1 MSSVREERAFWA
13 HQLHAK
19 VLNSL
24 GAVILQSH
32 ICERAILDGLAS
44 SADEVTRL
52 KEMLVDLEDTTRS
65 LLTAP
70 LGLPTSRLGDEIQ
83 RWVDRLRVRNP
94 GISMIC
100 KVRGSEPKVPARI
113 LLGVTGIL
121 GEAISNSLRHGQATS
136 IEVDLSFLGAALLLR
151 IRDDG
156 QGFDVTSVLETDN
169 VSPPGQH
176 FGVENMRQL
185 AEMIGANFAIS
196 SAPRRGTQISVYA
209 SWTKK
214 SRTPVL
220 RG

>member
-1 MSSVREERAFWA
+1 MSRVREERAFWA

-32 ICERAILDGLAS
+32 VCERAVRDGLAS

-70 LGLPTSRLGDEIQ
+70 LDSPTSRLGDEIQ
-83 RWVDRLRVRNP
+83 RWVDRLRLRHP
-94 GISMIC
+94 GISIIC
-100 KVRGSEPKVPARI
+100 NIRGSEPKVPARVS
-113 LLGVTGIL
+113 LGVTGIL
-121 GEAISNSLRHGQATS
+121 VEAISNSFRHGQATS

-169 VSPPGQH
+169 VSRHAQH
-176 FGVENMRQL
+176 FGVANMRQL

-196 SAPRRGTQISVYA
+196 SAPGRGTQISVYA

-214 SRTPVL
+214 PRTAAST
-220 RG
+220 G